1 MNPSFHSSI
10 LDAICNMQDELISV
24 WDTSSG
30 ELIFANQEY
39 STFIKKGS
47 IPTEFKKALAHLF
60 ADTGLDSEL
69 VLQAVQK
76 KGHWSQDLELK
87 HWNGKQYLTK
97 VRLHTFESEGRSMLL
112 QRVINVEEMHSAVQI
127 IRQEKQRFEALF
139 EYATMAIVV
148 ANVSGE
154 IVMANHFAKELFG
167 YDEEIFDLKVED
179 LIPKRFR
186 ERHEGYRD
194 KYNSQPQNRPMGQ
207 GMQLFAVNSTG
218 HEFPVEVSLGHYQI
232 NGDKFSIA
240 FIIDITTRRAIE
252 ETLVQQ
258 KKLLEQNNLEIEQ
271 LNDELE
277 AKVITRTKELED
289 TLKQL
294 SDSKKELEAA
304 LDKEKELSDLK
315 TRFVSMASH
324 EFRTPLSTIL
334 SSASL
339 VAKYTL
345 TEEQDKRD
353 KHVQRIRS
361 AVSNLTDILNEFL
374 SIGRIEEGRIH
385 ASFSMFNIKEQLALV
400 CNEMTTILK
409 AGQKFDYK
417 HSGDTMVNL
426 DLSLLRNVMINL
438 LSNAIKFSP
447 ISSIIEVKTEVNG
460 QKILISISDKGI
472 GIPEEDQKHLFER
485 FFRANNV
492 TNIQGT
498 GLGLHIVSKYVE
510 LMNGHI
516 TCESELEK
524 GTTFKVYF
532 NYE

>member
-24 WDTSSG
+24 WNSASG
-30 ELIFANQEY
+30 ELVFANQEY
-39 STFIKKGS
+39 STFIKKAHLPS
-47 IPTEFKKALAHLF
+47 SFKEALTHLF
-60 ADTGLDSEL
+60 ADTDLNAEM
-69 VLQAVQK
+69 VLQAVLK
-76 KGHWSQDLELK
+76 KGNWSQDLDLK
-87 HWNGKQYLTK
+87 HWNGKQFLTK
-97 VRLHTFESEGRSMLL
+97 VRLHTFESEGRLLIL
-112 QRVINVEEMHSAVQI
+112 QRVINIEEMHSAVQI

-148 ANVSGE
+148 ANVGGE

-167 YDEEIFDLKVED
+167 YNEEIFDMKVED

-186 ERHEGYRD
+186 ERHVGYRD
-194 KYNSQPQNRPMGQ
+194 KYNSHPQNRPMGQ
-207 GMQLFAVNSTG
+207 GMQLHAVNSAG
-218 HEFPVEVSLGHYQI
+218 REFPVEVSLGHYQI
-232 NGDKFSIA
+232 NGDRFSIA

-258 KKLLEQNNLEIEQ
+258 KKMLEHNNLEIEQ

-277 AKVITRTKELED
+277 AKVVTRTKELEE
-289 TLKQL
+289 TLTQL

-315 TRFVSMASH
+315 SRFVSMASH

-339 VAKYTL
+339 VGKYTL
-345 TEEQDKRD
+345 SEEQDKRD

-361 AVSNLTDILNEFL
+361 AVNNLTDILNEFL
-374 SIGRIEEGRIH
+374 SIGRIEEGKIH
-385 ASFSMFNIKEQLALV
+385 ATFSTFNIKEQLALV
-400 CNEMTTILK
+400 CNEMTSILK
-409 AGQKFDYK
+409 TGQRFEYE
-417 HSGDTMVNL
+417 HSGDHQVNL

-447 ISSIIEVKTEVNG
+447 INAVINVKSVVEG
-460 QKILISISDKGI
+460 RKILISVADQGI
-472 GIPEEDQKHLFER
+472 GIPEEEQKHLFER
-485 FFRANNV
+485 FFRAHNV

-516 TCESELEK
+516 TFESAIEK
-524 GTTFKVYF
+524 GTTFKVHF